1 MPVSKGVNVL
11 TTAAEING
19 ILVQGNFLA
28 SVLKTNGGF
37 IVEKNEVSV
46 LKIVIEGMLLDG

>member
-1 MPVSKGVNVL
+1 ML